1 MLLSQKGSYII
12 IFQLGRNKQY
22 FQSSILMTDNT
33 KLKSNHIDI
42 SRCTVDDKNGKIKQA
57 S

>member
-33 KLKSNHIDI
+33 KLKSNHIDV
-42 SRCTVDDKNGKIKQA
+42 SRCTVDDKNSKIKQA

>member
-33 KLKSNHIDI
+33 KLKSNHIDV